1 MADGS
6 VIIDTALNDEGLN
19 KGIDK
24 LGGNFDKLKSIASK
38 AISAIGIGKL
48 VKDGVEY
55 NSTIEQLQTS
65 FEVMTGSAEKAVEIV
80 QKLKDVGAK
89 TPYELTGLAQTTQ
102 TLMQYGMSAD
112 EAYDATIN
120 LGDIAQGSAEKM
132 QSIALAYGQMSSAGK
147 VNMQDIKQMIN
158 AGFNPLQAIMEMTG
172 ETMAQVTARYEE
184 GKISVDEITQA
195 MAYASSENGKYYQSM
210 EKQSQTLSGQWST
223 LKDNLNELLGTAV
236 TPLSNF
242 LKDTVLP
249 VINDILAGGEEM
261 KKWIDEN
268 SVLLIILGGIVGTL
282 TAAMI
287 AYTVAK
293 NADLIITGLYV
304 GATTLATTV
313 TTAFGAVLAFITSPV
328 TLVVLAIGALITVI
342 VLLVKNWDT
351 VKEKTLEVWN
361 KIKSVISE
369 KIEQIKS
376 FVTQKIPQIVNN
388 IIDWFKKLPSN
399 MLNIGK
405 NMVQGLWNGI
415 NNAKDWVIG
424 KIKGF
429 GDSILNGIKSFF
441 GIHSP
446 STVFRDEIGENLGLG
461 MGEGFE
467 ESLNSVYKDMQKA
480 VEHENAKLT
489 SNLTS
494 NHQIQ
499 VSNEDSRQARLA
511 SIDDNKE
518 IIVNTTTNL
527 DSKVLAKA
535 TNKVN
540 ARQQLQYGIA

>member
-6 VIIDTALNDEGLN
+6 VIIDTALNDEGLK

-24 LGGNFDKLKSIASK
+24 IDNNFSKLKNIAIK
-38 AISAIGIGKL
+38 AIGAIGFSTL
-48 VKDGVEY
+48 VKDGIEY

-65 FEVMTGSAEKAVEIV
+65 FEVMTGSTDKAIEIIE
-80 QKLKDVGAK
+80 KLKDVGAK
-89 TPYELTGLAQTTQ
+89 TPYELSGLAQTTK

-112 EAYDATIN
+112 EAYEATIN

-172 ETMAQVTARYEE
+172 ETMEQVTARYEE
-184 GKISVDEITQA
+184 GRISVDEVTQA

-223 LKDNLNELLGTAV
+223 LKDNLGELLGRAV
-236 TPLSNF
+236 MPLSNF
-242 LKDTVLP
+242 LKNTLLP
-249 VINDILAGGEEM
+249 IINDILAGGEEM

-268 SVLLIILGGIVGTL
+268 SVLLTILGGIVGTL

-287 AYTVAK
+287 AYTAAK

-328 TLVVLAIGALITVI
+328 TLVVLAIGTLITVI

-361 KIKSVISE
+361 KIKSVISD
-369 KIEQIKS
+369 KIEQIKT

-405 NMVQGLWNGI
+405 NIVEGLWNGI
-415 NNAKDWVIG
+415 SNAGSWLASKV
-424 KIKGF
+424 KGWCNTIV
-429 GDSILNGIKSFF
+429 SNIKSFF

-446 STVFRDEIGENLGLG
+446 STLFRDEVGQYLALGV
-461 MGEGFE
+461 GEGFTDNI
-467 ESLNSVYKDMQKA
+467 SSVYKDMKTAVDFQTQKMSANLSTTASFNKMLTATINVNGDVNMDSTKVGRMVAPA
-480 VEHENAKLT
+480 VTRTFRTGGA
-489 SNLTS
+489 
-494 NHQIQ
+494 
-499 VSNEDSRQARLA
+499 
-511 SIDDNKE
+511 
-518 IIVNTTTNL
+518 
-527 DSKVLAKA
+527 
-535 TNKVN
+535 
-540 ARQQLQYGIA
+540 Y

>member
-24 LGGNFDKLKSIASK
+24 IDNNFSKLKNTAIK
-38 AISAIGIGKL
+38 AISAIGFSTL
-48 VKDGVEY
+48 VKDGIEY

-65 FEVMTGSAEKAVEIV
+65 FEVMTGSADKAIEIIE
-80 QKLKDVGAK
+80 KLKDVGAK
-89 TPYELTGLAQTTQ
+89 TPYELSGLAQTTQ

-112 EAYDATIN
+112 EAYEATIN

-184 GKISVDEITQA
+184 GKISVDEVTQA

-242 LKDTVLP
+242 LKDTLLP

-268 SVLLIILGGIVGTL
+268 SVLLTILGGIVGTL

-399 MLNIGK
+399 LMSIGK
-405 NMVQGLWNGI
+405 NLVQGIWEGI
-415 NNAKDWVIG
+415 SGSISWLKNKISGWVG
-424 KIKGF
+424 NVTSFIKN
-429 GDSILNGIKSFF
+429 LF

-446 STVFRDEIGENLGLG
+446 STLFRDEIGENLGLG
-461 MGEGFE
+461 IGEGFD
-467 ESLNSVYKDMQKA
+467 ESLSSVYKDMQKA
-480 VEHENAKLT
+480 VELENAKLT

-499 VSNEDSRQARLA
+499 VSSEDNRQSRLE
-511 SIDDNKE
+511 SIDNNKE
-518 IIVNTTTNL
+518 IVVNSKL
-527 DSKVLAKA
+527 EVSDKVLATA
-535 TNKVN
+535 VNRVN